1 MVLIDQSR
9 SGPTQTHGLP
19 ESERIRTVKQT
30 AMMTR
35 LTVFVG
41 AVLVAVGLMAVERTT
56 PVQAAFPGVNGKI
69 AYTRGWEI
77 YVIDPT
83 TGVKTNLTNNSVL
96 DVIPAFSADG
106 SKIAFTSNRGGNYD
120 IWVIDADGSNPTNL
134 TSNSDATDTE
144 PAFSPDGSKIAFV
157 SHRGGD
163 SAIYVMNAAD
173 GSSPTRL
180 TTNLDGN
187 DPVFSPD
194 GTKIAFESADT
205 PVLGIP
211 TREIYVMD
219 AVDSDGDGNGD
230 NQINL
235 TDNSVTDVDPDFSPD
250 GTKIAFASNRDS
262 YYNYDIWVMDADGS
276 DATRLTSSVARD
288 FNPAFSPDG
297 TKIAFD
303 NDTDGN
309 NVGDNYEVWMMNA
322 DGSNQTNLTKDSP
335 GTGGSDDNPDWGVEK
350 VDATP
355 PDTTIDSGPSG
366 YVKST
371 SASFSFSSSEAD
383 SNFKSRLDGST
394 FATCTSPQS
403 YSSLSQGG
411 HTFRV
416 KAIDKDANV
425 DASPASRSWF
435 VDTKIPTG
443 TISING
449 GASSTSS
456 RSVTLKLSASDP
468 SPASGVSSM
477 RFRNGVTSTWSSWS
491 AYSTSKSWTLTTG
504 GGKKTVYVQ
513 YRDRARNISATVSD
527 MINFNL

>member
-1 MVLIDQSR
+1 
-9 SGPTQTHGLP
+9 
-19 ESERIRTVKQT
+19 
-30 AMMTR
+30 
-35 LTVFVG
+35 
-41 AVLVAVGLMAVERTT
+41 
-56 PVQAAFPGVNGKI
+56 
-69 AYTRGWEI
+69 
-77 YVIDPT
+77 
-83 TGVKTNLTNNSVL
+83 
-96 DVIPAFSADG
+96 
-106 SKIAFTSNRGGNYD
+106 
-120 IWVIDADGSNPTNL
+120 
-134 TSNSDATDTE
+134 
-144 PAFSPDGSKIAFV
+144 
-157 SHRGGD
+157 
-163 SAIYVMNAAD
+163 
-173 GSSPTRL
+173 
-180 TTNLDGN
+180 
-187 DPVFSPD
+187 
-194 GTKIAFESADT
+194 
-205 PVLGIP
+205 
-211 TREIYVMD
+211 
-219 AVDSDGDGNGD
+219 
-230 NQINL
+230 
-235 TDNSVTDVDPDFSPD
+235 
-250 GTKIAFASNRDS
+250 
-262 YYNYDIWVMDADGS
+262 MDADGS

-371 SASFSFSSSEAD
+371 CASFSFSSSEAD
-383 SNFKSRLDGST
+383 SNFKCRLDGST
-394 FATCTSPQS
+394 FATCTSLQS
-403 YSSLSQGG
+403 YSSLSQGS

-435 VDTKIPTG
+435 VDTKVPTG

-477 RFRNGVTSTWSSWS
+477 RLRNGGTSTWSSWS

-513 YRDRARNISATVSD
+513 DRDRARNISATVSD

>member
-1 MVLIDQSR
+1 MIQVAR
-9 SGPTQTHGLP
+9 M
-19 ESERIRTVKQT
+19 K
-30 AMMTR
+30 R

-41 AVLVAVGLMAVERTT
+41 AVLVAVLVAVGLMAVERMK
-56 PVQAAFPGVNGKI
+56 PAQAAFPGVNGKI
-69 AYTRGWEI
+69 AYTRGVEI
-77 YVIDPT
+77 FVIDPT
-83 TGVKTNLTNNSVL
+83 TGVKTNLTNNSVV
-96 DVIPAFSADG
+96 DAAPAFSADG
-106 SKIAFTSNRGGNYD
+106 RKIAFTSNRDGDYD
-120 IWVIDADGSNPTNL
+120 IWVMDADGSNPTNL
-134 TSNSDATDTE
+134 TSNSNAFDTD

-157 SHRGGD
+157 SNRDGD
-163 SAIYVMNAAD
+163 RAIYVMNVAD

-180 TTNLDGN
+180 TTNIDGIE
-187 DPVFSPD
+187 PAFSPD
-194 GTKIAFESADT
+194 GKKIAFESADT
-205 PVLGIP
+205 PVFGIP
-211 TREIYVMD
+211 TYEIYIMD
-219 AVDSDGDGNGD
+219 AVDNDGDGNGD

-235 TDNSVTDVDPDFSPD
+235 TDNSVTDVAPDFSPD
-250 GTKIAFASNRDS
+250 GTKIAFASNRDN

-276 DATRLTSSVARD
+276 DATRLTTGVARD

-309 NVGDNYEVWMMNA
+309 NVGDNYEVWTINA

-335 GTGGSDDNPDWGVEK
+335 GFLVSDENPDWGVEI

-371 SASFSFSSSEAD
+371 SASFLFSSSEAD
-383 SNFKSRLDGST
+383 STFKCKRDGST
-394 FATCTSPQS
+394 FAACTSPQS
-403 YSSLSQGG
+403 YSSLSQGS

-425 DASPASRSWF
+425 DTSPASRSWF
-435 VDTKIPTG
+435 VDTIVPTG
-443 TISING
+443 TLSING

-456 RSVTLKLSASDP
+456 RSVTLTLSASDP

-477 RFRNGVTSTWSSWS
+477 RFRNGGTTTWSSWS
-491 AYSTSKSWTLTTG
+491 SYSTSKSWTLTTG
-504 GGKKTVYVQ
+504 GGTKTVYVQ

-527 MINFNL
+527 TINFRP